1 MNMKNELGQLAI
13 WVYIYKYVQ
22 FINCYNQSMT
32 YAAIILPEN
41 PKKFEV
47 NTPSQTVQSLSG
59 KLTSAMKQ
67 GGAAIKNAI
76 KNPTETMKTLGE
88 YMQDNSDKILNKFSG
103 IAVAQLLANGNVS
116 NQEALDYLFLGFA
129 PAMDKVSLAMGYS
142 GATQM
147 KDAIKNGSI
156 NVGSFV
162 NGFCKTLKGLTDFK
176 NELLSKQTTQT
187 QNMIEIDIVLNHGE
201 QYQSETPDRRV
212 QDGIN
217 YAEILNN
224 LAEVFSLDCGLQ
236 DGRRYSVTDFKSRL
250 TLLRDS
256 KQVFSMKIG
265 EDTVVN
271 LILLDFSPA
280 VIGARSGL
288 DYTLQLKK
296 INVGSIEL
304 TPITIQAIPDQLVET
319 QGSGTSTGRGV
330 GGGNVS
336 LPNTTQDPIKQ
347 LSQLTKNYNI
357 GATPLMNIAR
367 MAGADY

>member
-1 MNMKNELGQLAI
+1 
-13 WVYIYKYVQ
+13 
-22 FINCYNQSMT
+22 MT

-47 NTPSQTVQSLSG
+47 TTPSQAIQSLSG

-67 GGAAIKNAI
+67 GGTAIKNAI
-76 KNPTETMKTLGE
+76 ENPTETMKTLGK
-88 YMQDNSDKILNKFSG
+88 YMQNNSDKILNKFSG
-103 IAVAQLLANGNVS
+103 IAVAQLLANGRVT

-147 KDAIKNGSI
+147 KDAIANGTI

-162 NGFCKTLKGLTDFK
+162 NGFCKTLKGLTDFN
-176 NELLSKQTTQT
+176 NELLSQQTTQT

-217 YAEILNN
+217 WAEVLNN

-236 DGRRYSVTDFKSRL
+236 DGRRYSVADFKSRL

-265 EDTVVN
+265 EDTIKN
-271 LILLDFSPA
+271 LTLLDFSPA
-280 VIGARSGL
+280 VVGARSGL

-304 TPITIQAIPDQLVET
+304 TPITIKAIPDQIVET
-319 QGSGTSTGRGV
+319 QGSSTGSGGGI

-336 LPNTTQDPIKQ
+336 LPSYNNNPVNPMVKTTNKNISSFVQNYSKVGANRSSDI
-347 LSQLTKNYNI
+347 LNLTQEN
-357 GATPLMNIAR
+357 L
-367 MAGADY
+367 